1 MIAALIKI
9 INKQIVEAEDKV
21 IFGQDE
27 LINDP
32 FKWWDFLCS
41 STKCN
46 CSTII
51 FIGLAIEWLGLRH
64 YLLSFQMWNKIHF
77 FHFFWESNTFLSRF
91 LNLMLVLFH
100 QQRLTPLSW
109 KDNRFYKKKFYATWI
124 NSNEFIAYKDETS
137 TIVGWK
143 KYRIHGWMCSFNI
156 CRIGF
161 LYYTLEKLVTN

>member
-1 MIAALIKI
+1 MMRFSLFKYK
-9 INKQIVEAEDKV
+9 KQLFNDNIHWFSHRMAGAETLSLEFPNVEQNSL
-21 IFGQDE
+21 FS
-27 LINDP
+27 
-32 FKWWDFLCS
+32 FFL
-41 STKCN
+41 
-46 CSTII
+46 
-51 FIGLAIEWLGLRH
+51 
-64 YLLSFQMWNKIHF
+64 
-77 FHFFWESNTFLSRF
+77 ESNTFLSRF

-100 QQRLTPLSW
+100 QQSLTPLSW

-161 LYYTLEKLVTN
+161 LYYTMEKLVTN

>member
-1 MIAALIKI
+1 MMRFSLFKYKMQLFNDNIHWFSHWMAGAETLSLEFP
-9 INKQIVEAEDKV
+9 NVEQNSL
-21 IFGQDE
+21 F
-27 LINDP
+27 
-32 FKWWDFLCS
+32 
-41 STKCN
+41 
-46 CSTII
+46 
-51 FIGLAIEWLGLRH
+51 
-64 YLLSFQMWNKIHF
+64 SF
-77 FHFFWESNTFLSRF
+77 FFWESNTFLSRF

-161 LYYTLEKLVTN
+161 LYYTMEKLVTN